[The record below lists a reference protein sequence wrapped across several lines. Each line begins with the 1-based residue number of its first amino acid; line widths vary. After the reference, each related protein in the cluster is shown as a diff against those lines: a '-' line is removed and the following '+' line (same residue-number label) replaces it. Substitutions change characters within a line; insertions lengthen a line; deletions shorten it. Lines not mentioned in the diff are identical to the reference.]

1 MSDKE
6 KENGSRVQKQTNE
19 KNKKESNEQKE
30 KEKNIHNRLEEL
42 RRWFETQGGCE

>member
-6 KENGSRVQKQTNE
+6 KVNGSRVQKQSNE
-19 KNKKESNEQKE
+19 KNKESNEQKE

>member
-6 KENGSRVQKQTNE
+6 KNNEEQLQKT
-19 KNKKESNEQKE
+19 KESNVQKE
-30 KEKNIHNRLEEL
+30 KENTIHNRLEEL